1 MSLPCYYTIGGL
13 NFKNGFVTSCPQQ
26 HEKMQI
32 LDDAW
37 LPSEFYNNELFRK
50 HRLEMMRGEWS
61 AGCDMCE
68 HVERDRAGK
77 SMRQELDADLTH
89 YNAET
94 GEVCSCCTHQARRA
108 SPRAS
113 CTRPVATSL
122 MWRTPIATFSTFIV
136 TEMCTGAR
144 LMSAGLLAT
153 HTSCM
158 ARLQTAP
165 PRSCTKVYQTTRVT
179 TGSGRSSKSTRS
191 PSSTPHRL
199 RSERS

>member
-68 HVERDRAGK
+68 HVERDKAGK

-89 YNAET
+89 YNTET
-94 GEVCSCCTHQARRA
+94 GEVD
-108 SPRAS
+108 
-113 CTRPVATSL
+113 
-122 MWRTPIATFSTFIV
+122 F
-136 TEMCTGAR
+136 
-144 LMSAGLLAT
+144 AGLKT
-153 HTSCM
+153 VEIRFSHSCNM
-158 ARLQTAP
+158 ACLHCSQVF
-165 PRSCTKVYQTTRVT
+165 S
-179 TGSGRSSKSTRS
+179 SGWMKK
-191 PSSTPHRL
+191 L
-199 RSERS
+199 KGY